1 MEGFVK
7 GDVIVIEF
15 PYSHLK
21 EFKRRPVLI
30 LKVPKG
36 EDIIVLQITSS
47 SYEKSV
53 EIPIKKEDF
62 HKGGLKRDSFTRVDK
77 IASVEKSLINR
88 WAQGPVRTLVHE
100 PHSHS
105 YKYKV
110 AILVITVYY

>member
-7 GDVIVIEF
+7 GDIIVIEF

-36 EDIIVLQITSS
+36 EDVIVLQITSS

-62 HKGGLKRDSFTRVDK
+62 SKGGLKRDSFTRLDK
-77 IASVEKSLINR
+77 IASIEKSLI
-88 WAQGPVRTLVHE
+88 
-100 PHSHS
+100 
-105 YKYKV
+105 KYKIGSLKQEKFNE
-110 AILVITVYY
+110 ILDKICLFLKN